1 MKPAKF
7 DYYDPMSLE
16 EALTLLDT
24 HQGDGKVLAGG
35 QSLMPLLNMRL
46 ARPNIVVDINRI
58 KELNYVRA
66 SDGGIAI
73 GALARQRALQT
84 EQLIAERMPILQE
97 AAYYIAHPQIRS
109 RGTICGSIAHAD
121 PAAELPAL
129 ALALDAEMTL
139 TSSKAAR
146 TVGAETFFQSFFTT
160 ALEANE
166 ILTEV
171 RFPAPPKDSAW
182 SVLEISRRHGD
193 FAIAGIVA
201 GLALDPD
208 RQVIAQAR
216 LVYFGVGRDARK
228 SQSGGRGANRP
239 GRFRAGLRS
248 GGAKRQARHRSQQR
262 YSCQR
267 RIPPCRRGDLDQARA
282 PRRAAETRKKLMAT
296 TRTVKVR
303 VNGVAYEQTVEA
315 RKTLVDF
322 LREDVGLTGTNVG
335 CEHGVCGACT
345 ILMNGEAVRSCIM
358 LAAQADGAELM
369 TVEGLAKP
377 GGELHPIQE
386 SFREKHGL
394 QCGFCTPGFLMTTY
408 ELLNKHPD
416 ADEEEIKEWLSG
428 HLCRCTGYQ
437 DILESVK
444 LAASRLR
451 ST

>member
-7 DYYDPMSLE
+7 DYYDPRSLE
-16 EALTLLDT
+16 EALALLDR
-24 HQGDGKVLAGG
+24 HPDDAKVLAGG

-66 SDGGIAI
+66 SDGGIVI

-129 ALALDAEMTL
+129 ALALEAEMTL
-139 TSSKAAR
+139 SSAKGTR
-146 TVGAETFFQSFFTT
+146 SVGAETFFQSFFTT
-160 ALEANE
+160 ALAANE

-216 LVYFGVGRDARK
+216 MVYFGVGPTPIRVKAAEDALIGQAAAEPAFEAAA
-228 SQSGGRGANRP
+228 QS
-239 GRFRAGLRS
+239 
-248 GGAKRQARHRSQQR
+248 AKQGIDPSNDIHASEE
-262 YSCQR
+262 Y
-267 RIPPCRRGDLDQARA
+267 
-282 PRRAAETRKKLMAT
+282 RRAVVATLTKRALRAALQKLG
-296 TRTVKVR
+296 K
-303 VNGVAYEQTVEA
+303 N
-315 RKTLVDF
+315 
-322 LREDVGLTGTNVG
+322 
-335 CEHGVCGACT
+335 
-345 ILMNGEAVRSCIM
+345 
-358 LAAQADGAELM
+358 
-369 TVEGLAKP
+369 
-377 GGELHPIQE
+377 
-386 SFREKHGL
+386 
-394 QCGFCTPGFLMTTY
+394 
-408 ELLNKHPD
+408 
-416 ADEEEIKEWLSG
+416 
-428 HLCRCTGYQ
+428 
-437 DILESVK
+437 
-444 LAASRLR
+444 
-451 ST
+451 